1 MERWRHRCKGQ
12 GVNGRNERRLGWLK
26 DKGLM
31 AIQRQITRGH
41 VNTFGPGL
49 EVMVTKEMKDSK
61 DSINLLYYFSK
72 KVDFC

>member
-12 GVNGRNERRLGWLK
+12 GVNGRNERRLGRLK
-26 DKGLM
+26 EEGLM

-49 EVMVTKEMKDSK
+49 GGHGDKRNEGQQG
-61 DSINLLYYFSK
+61 IN
-72 KVDFC
+72 